1 MVADDGRL
9 GGRRRAGGLS
19 LVDIVAVMVDGIEI
33 GFAADMAP
41 GGEEAA
47 FVMLAARDRDAQAI
61 ERRAGGGRGAHRTGV
76 AANPVDDA
84 AIPITAM
91 ATEDR
96 NVHVERM
103 RQFIAEEDRDEN
115 TSP

>member
-1 MVADDGRL
+1 MR
-9 GGRRRAGGLS
+9 
-19 LVDIVAVMVDGIEI
+19 DGIES

-76 AANPVDDA
+76 AANPVDYE

-91 ATEDR
+91 AAEAR
-96 NVHVERM
+96 NFDVRSEER
-103 RQFIAEEDRDEN
+103 RVGKECVSKCRSRW
-115 TSP
+115 SPCH

>member
-1 MVADDGRL
+1 
-9 GGRRRAGGLS
+9 
-19 LVDIVAVMVDGIEI
+19 
-33 GFAADMAP
+33 MAP

-76 AANPVDDA
+76 AANPVDDE

-91 ATEDR
+91 AAEAR
-96 NVHVERM
+96 NFDVDRM
-103 RQFIAEEDRDEN
+103 RQFGPGQRDRKRVVWGKSVSVRVDLGGR
-115 TSP
+115 SIIKKK

>member
-1 MVADDGRL
+1 MLISDWSSDVCSSDL
-9 GGRRRAGGLS
+9 RRAGGLS
-19 LVDIVAVMVDGIEI
+19 LVDIVAVMIDGIEI

-76 AANPVDDA
+76 AANPVDDE
-84 AIPITAM
+84 AIPITAGEIGR
-91 ATEDR
+91 A
-96 NVHVERM
+96 HV
-103 RQFIAEEDRDEN
+103 
-115 TSP
+115 